1 MPKRGDSLLLRSID
15 VALAPGEVAGT
26 ADFVLFV
33 NRHSPGVVNG
43 FAVATAAR
51 LLPSSWHRQSLSRRK
66 DALTQP
72 LVKAA
77 IAHLWFVTIHPFE
90 DRNGRLGRPIAELCL
105 ARSDRSVQRFY
116 SMSSQILEE
125 RKNYYEVLTRRS
137 PDCESL
143 CLADK
148 FFSRISIN
156 EFSQP
161 RKRLSP
167 HDHGIAFPC
176 PRQFQNFF
184 GSPRSIHQITRV
196 GFDRPAVGSALA
208 SDCIIA
214 VQGPLFCFRVGR
226 FPSQFICS
234 DTLFFCTPDLNQLAW
249 RRY

>member
-1 MPKRGDSLLLRSID
+1 MGDSEDPLRNCASQDQI
-15 VALAPGEVAGT
+15 AAYNGST
-26 ADFVLFV
+26 ACRRRFSKNERTTTKF
-33 NRHSPGVVNG
+33 
-43 FAVATAAR
+43 
-51 LLPSSWHRQSLSRRK
+51 SL
-66 DALTQP
+66 D
-72 LVKAA
+72 
-77 IAHLWFVTIHPFE
+77 
-90 DRNGRLGRPIAELCL
+90 D
-105 ARSDRSVQRFY
+105 
-116 SMSSQILEE
+116 
-125 RKNYYEVLTRRS
+125 

-249 RRY
+249 SAIRLCAREIRKYRRIVCLSN